1 MENRPLNVRVIK
13 TKDEAKNIKT
23 LFFDRNFGAAPGQYA
38 MVWLRGVDEI
48 PMSFSY
54 ENAITVKKVGDA
66 TSALFKFERGNSL
79 GLRGPFGRPFEI
91 KGKKLALV
99 AGGIGAAPLAFLAE
113 KLKGRIMTFLGA
125 RRKDELLFVE
135 RFRKAGEVEVA
146 TDDGSAGRRGFVSEL
161 LPDDLKKF
169 DQIYACGPEAMM
181 NRVLNIC
188 AKLRIEKR
196 LQLCAERYMKCGLG
210 LCGSCDL
217 GGLRVCA
224 DGPVFRGDELL
235 GTEFGRYRRSGSGKR
250 ISV

>member
-1 MENRPLNVRVIK
+1 MEHEQLNVKVVK
-13 TKDEAKNIKT
+13 TKEEAKNIKT
-23 LFFDRNFGAAPGQYA
+23 LFFDRNFGASPGQYA
-38 MVWLRGVDEI
+38 MVWIRGIDEI

-54 ENAITVKKVGDA
+54 TNAITVKKVGDA
-66 TSALFKFERGNSL
+66 TSALFRFKKGDSL

-91 KGKKLALV
+91 KGKKVALV

-113 KLKGRIMTFLGA
+113 KCRGKIKTFLGA
-125 RRKDELLFVE
+125 RCKEELLFVG
-135 RFRKAGEVEVA
+135 RFKNVGEVEIA

-161 LPDDLKKF
+161 LSDNLKNF
-169 DQIYACGPEAMM
+169 DQIYTCGPEAMM
-181 NRVLNIC
+181 YRVLNIC

-196 LQLCAERYMKCGLG
+196 LQLCTERYLKCGLG

-217 GGLRVCA
+217 GGLRVCV

-235 GTEFGRYRRSGSGKR
+235 RTEFGKYRRSGSGKR